1 MISSL
6 KTKYQA
12 MSADDLLSDR
22 TFEEIFSTDDL
33 ITRADMEN
41 ALYERAKDVKKLD
54 AVKRKMRAYEKT
66 EHRAT
71 KNQASARDSVIAFPK
86 IDVFDPGVESSY
98 IKKRLLELQ
107 PEEYEQNDKGSG
119 RLYADAFKDILR
131 FDVTAKEWRF
141 FDGKRWIE
149 DTGGMYASRYGKLL
163 SDELLFYAVN
173 NVSDAGHYNGF
184 KIKYTSY
191 VLNLGRL
198 SNRKTMIE
206 DARDSYFVNAD
217 MLDQGIFLLNT
228 QNAVL
233 DLQSGIPEAKEHAPD
248 MLLTK
253 ICNAEYRPEVRSSL
267 WEKVIDDVMEGNEGK
282 KRYLQKKLGRALTG
296 ETCEEEF
303 DIFHRASTRNGKSTI
318 LETVAHILGG
328 AEGYALTIKPE
339 SLAVKHNADGRQAS
353 GDIARLKGCRL
364 LISPEPPKRMLLD
377 VELLKQLTGR
387 DTITARHMHQREIQ
401 FKPEFKLFMNTNHL
415 PVVGDD
421 TIFAS
426 DRIRVLEFNRHF
438 EPHEQDKQL
447 KSKLIEPEN
456 MSGILNWLLEGYR
469 LYREEGA
476 EPPEEVKQATEDYR
490 QHSDKLGTFI
500 AEQLEPDAA
509 TNTKA
514 GDVYAAYVE
523 WCNSNG
529 YCAESKGNFFQDLR
543 DKGLFADMGTIKGKT
558 CKNIVKGYYLKTEFD
573 DSEGIHVPFDD

>member
-1 MISSL
+1 MMSSL

-12 MSADDLLSDR
+12 MNAEDLLSDE
-22 TFEEIFSTDDL
+22 TFEEIFDVGDP
-33 ITRADMEN
+33 ITTADMIN
-41 ALYERAKDVKKLD
+41 ALLERARDLKKAE
-54 AVKRKMRAYEKT
+54 AVKRKLRAYRMVEQET
-66 EHRAT
+66 T
-71 KNQASARDSVIAFPK
+71 KNHTSTQDTLTAFPK
-86 IDVFDPGVESSY
+86 IDVSDPGTESTFTR
-98 IKKRLLELQ
+98 KRFEELR
-107 PEEYEQNDKGSG
+107 PEEYELNDKGTA
-119 RLYADAFKDILR
+119 RLFAETYKDRIR
-131 FDVTAKEWRF
+131 YDVTAKEYRYF
-141 FDGKRWIE
+141 NGKRWIE
-149 DTGGMYASRYGKLL
+149 DPGGMHTQRYCKLFA
-163 SDELLFYAVN
+163 DELLFYGASE
-173 NVSDAGHYNGF
+173 VSDAGRYNGF
-184 KIKYTSY
+184 KVKFTSY

-198 SNRKTMIE
+198 NRRKTIIE

-228 QNAVL
+228 QNVVL
-233 DLQSGIPEAKEHAPD
+233 DLTSGTPEVKAHSPD

-253 ICNAEYRPEVRSSL
+253 ICNAEYRPEVRSAL

-282 KRYLQKKLGRALTG
+282 KRYLQKKLGRTLTG

-303 DIFHRASTRNGKSTI
+303 DIFHGASTRNGKSTI
-318 LETVAHILGG
+318 LETVAYVLGG

-353 GDIARLKGCRL
+353 GDIARLKGCRM

-469 LYREEGA
+469 MYREEGV
-476 EPPEEVKQATEDYR
+476 EPPEEVKRATEDYR

-500 AEQLEPDAA
+500 ADRLEYDVS

-514 GDVYAAYVE
+514 GDVYTAYSE
-523 WCNSNG
+523 WCHSNG
-529 YCAESKGNFFQDLR
+529 YCVESKGNFFQDLR
-543 DKGLFADMGTIKGKT
+543 DKGIFADSGTVKGVT
-558 CKNIVKGYYLKTEFD
+558 YRNVVKGYYIKTEFED
-573 DSEGIHVPFDD
+573 AEGVKVPFDD